1 MTEQRFRAF
10 IKLQTA
16 PALIPYKTLHGSQ
29 PNVNS
34 LHPPLSV
41 GGSVLHASTFN
52 HRVVPLEGGE
62 VNQNGSV
69 D

>member
-1 MTEQRFRAF
+1 MTEKRYKAF

-16 PALIPYKTLHGSQ
+16 PALTPYKTLHGSQ
-29 PNVNS
+29 PSVNS

-41 GGSVLHASTFN
+41 GGSVLHASALN
-52 HRVVPLEGGE
+52 HRVVPEEGGE
-62 VNQNGSV
+62 VNQNGSA